1 MNNST
6 PKFNAKEVKC
16 NGISSALVLINQ
28 ENSQVIETYISTY
41 RNLADFRKIVEG
53 FGEDW
58 SFYGRR
64 CRENSTIA
72 ARITSGLANHALSL
86 FNNNTELATEWVN
99 FALRNISAKDLNV
112 LVVEALR
119 DCASADYWYTFEKEW

>member
-16 NGISSALVLINQ
+16 NGISSSLVLIDQ
-28 ENSQVIETYISTY
+28 ENRQVIETYISTY
-41 RNLADFRKIVEG
+41 RIAADFRKIVES

-64 CRENSTIA
+64 CKEDSTILS
-72 ARITSGLANHALSL
+72 RITSGLANYALSL
-86 FNNNTELATEWVN
+86 FNNDTVLAEQWVN
-99 FALRNISAKDLNV
+99 FALRNISAKDLNI
-112 LVVEALR
+112 LIVEALR

>member
-28 ENSQVIETYISTY
+28 ENSQIIETYISTY

-86 FNNNTELATEWVN
+86 FNNNAELATEWVN